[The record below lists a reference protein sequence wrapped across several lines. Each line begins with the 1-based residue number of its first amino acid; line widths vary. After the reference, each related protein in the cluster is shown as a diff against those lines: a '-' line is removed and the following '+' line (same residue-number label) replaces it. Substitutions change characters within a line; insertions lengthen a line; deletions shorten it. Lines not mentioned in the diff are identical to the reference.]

1 MNIAID
7 GPAGAGKSTIAR
19 LAAKKLGFLYV
30 DTGAMYRAIALY
42 LLWNETDIDDEEEL
56 KKALE
61 RININI
67 VYENNVQHVFF
78 NFQDVSAEI
87 RSEKVSIMASKT
99 SALQPVRDKLL
110 NLQKDIATKNN
121 VIMDGR
127 DIGTNIL
134 PNAEVKI
141 YLDASVEVRAKRR
154 FDEMKNKGENPDL
167 ESIKLNIIA
176 RDEQDM
182 NRKIAPLKKA
192 EDATLIDSSY
202 MSIDQVVD
210 KIISLEREANKDK

>member
-1 MNIAID
+1 
-7 GPAGAGKSTIAR
+7 
-19 LAAKKLGFLYV
+19 
-30 DTGAMYRAIALY
+30 
-42 LLWNETDIDDEEEL
+42 
-56 KKALE
+56 
-61 RININI
+61 
-67 VYENNVQHVFF
+67 
-78 NFQDVSAEI
+78 
-87 RSEKVSIMASKT
+87 MASKT

>member
-67 VYENNVQHVFF
+67 VYENNVQHVFL

-182 NRKIAPLKKA
+182 NRKIAPLNKA
-192 EDATLIDSSY
+192 EDATLIDC
-202 MSIDQVVD
+202 
-210 KIISLEREANKDK
+210 KNKETR